1 MDDYGAGLGFD
12 VGSMVQD
19 GVANYDTTGDNPYHF
34 TTDGSQPSFD
44 PGTDTSFNQPPQVIT
59 TDAAGAQEQS
69 VRGTGTSTNTNDSW
83 GPFANALG
91 ALALGTGAA
100 WSRYAVD
107 KARANSGL
115 SPDFYATGSMVRDPR
130 SGQLVPVLPGK
141 NGYRPVGAMPNGMM
155 LILLGVVVF
164 AVASEK

>member
-1 MDDYGAGLGFD
+1 MD
-12 VGSMVQD
+12 VGSLVAQD
-19 GVANYDTTGDNPYHF
+19 AQDYAPADDNSYGF
-34 TTDGSQPSFD
+34 TTDGSGVSSSTSFD

-59 TDAAGAQEQS
+59 TDAAGAQEQA

-107 KARANSGL
+107 RARANSGL
-115 SPDFYATGSMVRDPR
+115 APDFYATGSMVRDPR

-141 NGYRPVGAMPNGMM
+141 TGYRTVGSTPNGMI
-155 LILLGVVVF
+155 LIVLAVVVI
-164 AVASEK
+164 AVAAKE